1 MFFQLSPS
9 DEDIQQSSAKAL
21 EKAQA
26 EVKKL
31 GSISLGVRF
40 LFFLSLLAQ
49 ALCSSLLCSQSRRQ
63 MKIPP
68 VQMDTMAR

>member
-40 LFFLSLLAQ
+40 LFFSLLAH
-49 ALCSSLLCSQSRRQ
+49 ALCSSRQ
-63 MKIPP
+63 HYAAK
-68 VQMDTMAR
+68 AGSK